1 MEGRMISNGKTKVIT
16 ELSDSTSSTH
26 ALPRP
31 PSKRARHA
39 SIVNTTRFKGV
50 VPQHNGNWG
59 AQIYANHHRMWLGTF
74 RSEKEAAMAY
84 DSAAIR
90 LRSNDS
96 HRNIPWTSITA
107 HEPHFQSRYPTEVVL
122 NMIRDGSYEF
132 KFAEFLRS
140 YSKSGEKDGNLTQM
154 RSPTDR
160 WLMCKQLFQ
169 KELTPSDVGKLNR
182 LVIPK
187 KYALKY
193 LPSIS
198 EGGGEEGEKSDY
210 ADDVQLVF
218 YDRSMRMWKFRY
230 CYWKSSQSFVF
241 TRGWNRFVK
250 DNQLKHN
257 DTISFY
263 MCKCRDNNSTVT
275 KTFCMIYVNKGENNN
290 GSLVGMSNIQYGEMQ
305 VPLHLPQ
312 GKNVIHV
319 GDEGKADGDEEKAE
333 EEESTK
339 QSPKREGELK
349 KPFRL
354 FGDEEKAEEEE
365 STKQS
370 LKHEGEL
377 EKPFRLF
384 GDEEKAEEEESNK
397 QSPGDEEKAE
407 EEESTKQSRKR
418 SAALRCSSAWPTKEN
433 GRMRA
438 HGRQQTPC
446 SLA

>member
-1 MEGRMISNGKTKVIT
+1 MEGHMISNGKTKVIT
-16 ELSDSTSSTH
+16 ELSDSTSSTR
-26 ALPRP
+26 ALPQP

-59 AQIYANHHRMWLGTF
+59 AQIYANHNRMWLGTF

-107 HEPHFQSRYPTEVVL
+107 HEPNFQSRYPTEVVL

-154 RSPTDR
+154 RSPTDG

-193 LPSIS
+193 FPSIS
-198 EGGGEEGEKSDY
+198 ESGGEEGEKSDY

-263 MCKCRDNNSTVT
+263 MCECRDKNSTLT
-275 KTFCMIYVNKGENNN
+275 KTFCMIYGNKGENNN

-305 VPLHLPQ
+305 VPLHLPLGQ
-312 GKNVIHV
+312 NVIDV
-319 GDEGKADGDEEKAE
+319 GDEEKAE
-333 EEESTK
+333 EKESTK
-339 QSPKREGELK
+339 QSPKHECELK
-349 KPFRL
+349 KSFRL

-370 LKHEGEL
+370 PKHEGKL
-377 EKPFRLF
+377 KNPFRLF
-384 GDEEKAEEEESNK
+384 GV
-397 QSPGDEEKAE
+397 Q
-407 EEESTKQSRKR
+407 
-418 SAALRCSSAWPTKEN
+418 
-433 GRMRA
+433 MFV
-438 HGRQQTPC
+438 
-446 SLA
+446 